1 MAGLSCPASLLLL
14 LHLFCAQQ
22 VQSTPSVGAARGSAG
37 SSIVA
42 MDDPAILYSPYT
54 WAVDANAG
62 AKTINPG
69 AYFRVLFT
77 GHSVILRTDTSAL
90 RGPFSQFWTRVD
102 GGPLEQHVLSPGN
115 PSFNISFSST
125 SIPTPVSSSP
135 LIGDTPC
142 LCPPTLPSLTAA
154 MRAGRHWSE
163 APAGGHRE
171 VH

>member
-1 MAGLSCPASLLLL
+1 MAGLSCPVSLLMLL
-14 LHLFCAQQ
+14 LVFCVQQ

-54 WAVDANAG
+54 WAVDAHAG

-77 GHSVILRTDTSAL
+77 GHSVVLRTDTSAL

-142 LCPPTLPSLTAA
+142 LCPPCPAEPDRCDA
-154 MRAGRHWSE
+154 CRMQRARSIFS
-163 APAGGHRE
+163 RSS
-171 VH
+171 

>member
-14 LHLFCAQQ
+14 LPLFCAQQ
-22 VQSTPSVGAARGSAG
+22 VHSTPTTAAGAGAAVRGAAV

-54 WAVDANAG
+54 WAVDAHAG

-77 GHSVILRTDTSAL
+77 GHSVVLLTDTSAL

-135 LIGDTPC
+135 PDLATRPA
-142 LCPPTLPSLTAA
+142 LPPL
-154 MRAGRHWSE
+154 
-163 APAGGHRE
+163 
-171 VH
+171 

>member
-1 MAGLSCPASLLLL
+1 MAALSYPASLLLL
-14 LHLFCAQQ
+14 PLFCAQQ
-22 VQSTPSVGAARGSAG
+22 VHSTPTATAAGAGAAARGAAG

-54 WAVDANAG
+54 WAVDAHAG

-77 GHSVILRTDTSAL
+77 GHSVVLRTDTSAL

-135 LIGDTPC
+135 PDWRHPLH
-142 LCPPTLPSLTAA
+142 LPPDRCDACR
-154 MRAGRHWSE
+154 MQRARSTCS
-163 APAGGHRE
+163 RSS
-171 VH
+171 

>member
-14 LHLFCAQQ
+14 LPVFCVQQ

-54 WAVDANAG
+54 WAVDAHAG

-77 GHSVILRTDTSAL
+77 GHSVVLRTDTSEL

-135 LIGDTPC
+135 PDLATRPA
-142 LCPPTLPSLTAA
+142 LPPL
-154 MRAGRHWSE
+154 
-163 APAGGHRE
+163 
-171 VH
+171 

>member
-1 MAGLSCPASLLLL
+1 MAGLSYPASLLLL
-14 LHLFCAQQ
+14 LPLFCAQQ
-22 VQSTPSVGAARGSAG
+22 VHSTPTATAAGAGAAG

-54 WAVDANAG
+54 WAVDAHAG

-77 GHSVILRTDTSAL
+77 GHSVVLRTDTSAL

-135 LIGDTPC
+135 PDWRHPLHLPPATAPC
-142 LCPPTLPSLTAA
+142 PSLA
-154 MRAGRHWSE
+154 
-163 APAGGHRE
+163 
-171 VH
+171 